1 MIMTFQVE
9 SINISVHISD
19 SSPVYTGYW
28 INTKN
33 PHYGL
38 LSWFGKISLS
48 TNSKPW
54 ATWVNATIAQWVLI
68 PDKRGCQANFKGKK
82 RRRQYVAVTVL
93 GQNNNGARMAVER
106 KRGGD
111 GAEGRPGMSKTG
123 RERERERGRA
133 RGRGVSGCQGP
144 AVPVSD
150 DGAVAGAPVTQLSS
164 AGANA
169 SGGAAGVGPFIT
181 APLPSRPRGKTLYLL
196 LTA

>member
-1 MIMTFQVE
+1 M
-9 SINISVHISD
+9 
-19 SSPVYTGYW
+19 
-28 INTKN
+28 
-33 PHYGL
+33 
-38 LSWFGKISLS
+38 
-48 TNSKPW
+48 
-54 ATWVNATIAQWVLI
+54 
-68 PDKRGCQANFKGKK
+68 
-82 RRRQYVAVTVL
+82 TVL

-111 GAEGRPGMSKTG
+111 SAEGRPGMSKTG
-123 RERERERGRA
+123 RERERGRA

-169 SGGAAGVGPFIT
+169 SGGAEGEGSFIT